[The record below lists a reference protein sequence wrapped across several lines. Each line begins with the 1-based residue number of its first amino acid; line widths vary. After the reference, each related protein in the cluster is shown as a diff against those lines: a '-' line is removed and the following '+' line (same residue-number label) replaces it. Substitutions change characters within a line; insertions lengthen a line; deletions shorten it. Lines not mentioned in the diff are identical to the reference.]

1 MMPASGR
8 GNSFAEVILGSGV
21 ILTWLSVA
29 VMFIKHNYLI
39 ITVYSLVVNMA

>member
-39 ITVYSLVVNMA
+39 ITGDSLVVNMA